1 MKAWLGQP
9 VRRGTLMVVVLVALL
24 LVGGAVALALTA
36 GRDVVR
42 EQVVYEAIEHDPSR
56 TSDAIRPEL
65 RPRFAELEQRISRA
79 KGFSDAE
86 LAELEEEL
94 GVRSNDV
101 LRAIE
106 DDPGQVARLVEDALD
121 PSPQQVQQDLDA
133 LCRSLRASPGA
144 DAPTV
149 TC

>member
-1 MKAWLGQP
+1 ML
-9 VRRGTLMVVVLVALL
+9 VLLAILIAAGVI
-24 LVGGAVALALTA
+24 ALALTA

-56 TSDAIRPEL
+56 TSEAIRPQL
-65 RPRFAELEQRISRA
+65 APRFAELEERIARA
-79 KGFSDAE
+79 KGFSDEE
-86 LAELEEEL
+86 LAELEDEL
-94 GVRSNDV
+94 GVRSSEI

-106 DDPGQVARLVEDALD
+106 ENPGAVARVVEDALD
-121 PSPQQVQQDLDA
+121 PSPQQVQDDIDA
-133 LCRSLRASPGA
+133 LCRSLRTGA

>member
-9 VRRGTLMVVVLVALL
+9 VRRGTLILLVVLAIL
-24 LVGGAVALALTA
+24 LVAGVIALALTA

-56 TSDAIRPEL
+56 TSEAIRPQL
-65 RPRFAELEQRISRA
+65 APRFAELEERIARA
-79 KGFSDAE
+79 KGFSDEE
-86 LAELEEEL
+86 LAELEDEL
-94 GVRSNDV
+94 GVRSSEI

-106 DDPGQVARLVEDALD
+106 ENPGAVARVVEDALD
-121 PSPQQVQQDLDA
+121 PSPQQVQDDIDA
-133 LCRSLRASPGA
+133 LCRSLRTGA

>member
-86 LAELEEEL
+86 LAKLEEEL

>member
-9 VRRGTLMVVVLVALL
+9 VRRGTLIAVVLLAVL
-24 LVGGAVALALTA
+24 LVAGAVALALTA

-56 TSDAIRPEL
+56 TSEAIRPQL
-65 RPRFAELEQRISRA
+65 APRFAELEERISRA
-79 KGFSDAE
+79 KGFSDEE
-86 LAELEEEL
+86 LAELEDEL
-94 GVRSNDV
+94 GVRSSEI

-106 DDPGQVARLVEDALD
+106 EDPGQVAKLVEGALD
-121 PSPQQVQQDLDA
+121 PSPQQVQDEVDA
-133 LCRSLRASPGA
+133 LCRTLRANPGT